1 MKRRLWAW
9 LRLVTGA
16 GILAV
21 LVWRLGTGAFVDGL
35 RGVDGPAVLA
45 ALAIGLFT
53 TVCSAWRWC
62 LVARRLGLRLRLA
75 RAVSDYYR
83 ALLLN
88 AVLPAGVLGD
98 VERAVRHGRHSGDVG
113 RGVRAVVLERAGGQV
128 VVLALGGAVLLTHT
142 SLLTAVA
149 RDLVPGRDASVA
161 AATVTAV
168 VALLGGWL
176 LWRRGARGRRALT
189 AGLADVRGAL
199 LDRGTWPGVVV
210 LSAAGLVGHVAL
222 FVVAARVAGSPA
234 PVGALVPPLVLA
246 LLVMG
251 LPVNI
256 GGWGPREAAAALA
269 FGAAGLGAQQGLRTA
284 VVYGVLTLVSS
295 LPGIAVPALPA
306 LRALAARRRPAADG
320 AVPFPRSR
328 THRIPGLPS
337 GSGVPTETT
346 RARVGTVREPAS
358 PNVVTADTA
367 VRPYSPAARAHTP

>member
-9 LRLVTGA
+9 LRLLTGA
-16 GILAV
+16 GILAA
-21 LVWRLGTGAFVDGL
+21 LVWRLGAGAFVDGL
-35 RGVDGPAVLA
+35 RVVDGPAVLA

-62 LVARRLGLRLRLA
+62 LVARRLGLRLRLP
-75 RAVSDYYR
+75 RAVADYYR

-128 VVLALGGAVLLTHT
+128 VVLAVGGAVLLTHT
-142 SLLTAVA
+142 SLLTAVVG
-149 RDLVPGRDASVA
+149 DLVPGRDVAKAAAAALAVA
-161 AATVTAV
+161 A
-168 VALLGGWL
+168 LGGWL
-176 LWRRGARGRRALT
+176 LWRRGAQGRRALA
-189 AGLADVRGAL
+189 AGLADVRGGL
-199 LDRGTWPGVVV
+199 LDRGTWPCVLA
-210 LSAAGLVGHVAL
+210 LSAAGLAGHVAL

-256 GGWGPREAAAALA
+256 GGWGPREAAATLA
-269 FGAAGLGAQQGLRTA
+269 FGAAGLGAEQGLRTA

-306 LRALAARRRPAADG
+306 LRALAARCQPAAEG
-320 AVPFPRSR
+320 AVPSPRSR
-328 THRIPGLPS
+328 TNRSPGLPS
-337 GSGVPTETT
+337 SSTVPTETNPV
-346 RARVGTVREPAS
+346 RVSTAREPALS
-358 PNVVTADTA
+358 SVAAAHSTVS
-367 VRPYSPAARAHTP
+367 PYSPAARAHTS